1 MLHIGTKIQI
11 LLDMGIIRYGKFI
24 LFLLLYFTLSGEICI
39 AQQPNKIPTDTL
51 RITLQE
57 AEQLFIQKNL
67 LLLAA
72 KYNVE
77 SQRALILQAK
87 LYPNP
92 YLTYTNAV
100 YNSINQKYFDVGHKS
115 DNTPGVSQMIL
126 LANKRKK
133 QIGMAETGSLLAEDR
148 YLDLLRTLK
157 FTLRSDFFST
167 YYLQQ
172 TEKVFIKEIDA
183 LKKIL
188 FAFQGQLSKGNISKT
203 EVVRVQAQLY
213 ALQSEY
219 NDLKNNIND
228 NESEVRTLLDSLGIY
243 VIPVVDT
250 AKVEAADPMKY
261 TLSTLL
267 DSASK
272 NRTDLKL
279 AKHSLILS
287 DQNLTYQKSL
297 AVPDITL
304 GVMSTQASNFIPNE
318 LSYSFGLSVPIF
330 NRNQGNIRSAK
341 FQIKSYEASLKSVQ
355 LQYEENVYRAWEKAL
370 AEYNLFQSFDKNFSH
385 QFDQLARSVLDNYT
399 KRNIGLLDFLNF
411 YESYKQNIVQL
422 NSIRSDLA
430 NSYENINYMTGTDFF
445 NK

>member
-1 MLHIGTKIQI
+1 
-11 LLDMGIIRYGKFI
+11 MGIIRHGKFI
-24 LFLLLYFTLSGEICI
+24 LIFLLYLLSSSKICV
-39 AQQPNKIPTDTL
+39 AQLPNKISADTL
-51 RITLQE
+51 KITLQE
-57 AEQLFIQKNL
+57 AEQLFLQKNL

-72 KYNVE
+72 KYNIDA
-77 SQRALILQAK
+77 QRAFTLQAK

-92 YLTYTNAV
+92 YFTYTNAV
-100 YNSINQKYFDVGHKS
+100 YNSINRKYFDVGHQS
-115 DNTPGVSQMIL
+115 DNTPGISQLIL
-126 LANKRKK
+126 LAGKRRK
-133 QIGMAETGSLLAEDR
+133 QVGMAETNSLLAEDR

-172 TEKVFIKEIDA
+172 TENVYIKEIDA

-188 FAFQGQLSKGNISKT
+188 SAFQTQLGKGNISKT

-219 NDLKNNIND
+219 NDLRNNIYD
-228 NESEVRTLLDSLGIY
+228 TESEVRTLLDSLGIY
-243 VIPVVDT
+243 VVPVVDT
-250 AKVEAADPMKY
+250 AKIESTDPLKY
-261 TLSTLL
+261 SLNNLL

-272 NRTDLKL
+272 NRTDLRL
-279 AKHSLILS
+279 ARHTLMLS
-287 DQNLTYQKSL
+287 NQNLTYQKSL
-297 AVPDITL
+297 AVPDITI
-304 GVMSTQASNFIPNE
+304 GTMSTQASNFIPNE

-330 NRNQGNIRSAK
+330 NRNQGNIRSAR
-341 FQIKSYEASLKSVQ
+341 FQIKSYEANLKSVQ

-370 AEYNLFQSFDKNFSH
+370 TQYNLFQSLDKNFSH
-385 QFDQLARSVLDNYT
+385 QFDQLARSVLDNYS

-411 YESYKQNIVQL
+411 YESYKLNTVQL

>member
-1 MLHIGTKIQI
+1 MKII
-11 LLDMGIIRYGKFI
+11 KHGKFI
-24 LFLLLYFTLSGEICI
+24 LILLLLFLSISEICFGQ
-39 AQQPNKIPTDTL
+39 APNKVPDTL
-51 RITLQE
+51 RVTLTD
-57 AEQLFIQKNL
+57 AEQLFLQKNL

-77 SQRALILQAK
+77 AQRAFVLQTK

-100 YNSINQKYFDVGHKS
+100 YNSINKKYFDVGHQS
-115 DNTPGVSQMIL
+115 DNTPGISQLIL
-126 LANKRKK
+126 LAGKRKK
-133 QIGMAETGSLLAEDR
+133 QVGMAETGSLLAEDK

-172 TEKVFIKEIDA
+172 TEKVFLKEIDA

-188 FAFQGQLSKGNISKT
+188 SAFQSQLDKGNISKT

-219 NDLKNNIND
+219 NDLKNSIND

-243 VIPVVDT
+243 VVPVIDT
-250 AKVEAADPMKY
+250 TKIESADPLKY
-261 TLSTLL
+261 TLNNLL

-279 AKHSLILS
+279 ARHSLMLS
-287 DQNLTYQKSL
+287 NQNLTYQKSL

-304 GVMSTQASNFIPNE
+304 GTMFTQASNFIPNE
-318 LSYSFGLSVPIF
+318 MAYAFGLSVPLF
-330 NRNQGNIRSAK
+330 NRNQGNIKSAK
-341 FQIKSYEASLKSVQ
+341 FQIKSYEANLKSVQ

-370 AEYNLFQSFDKNFSH
+370 TQYNLFQSFDKNFSH

-411 YESYKQNIVQL
+411 YESYKQNTVQL

>member
-1 MLHIGTKIQI
+1 
-11 LLDMGIIRYGKFI
+11 MGIIRYGKFI
-24 LFLLLYFTLSGEICI
+24 LLLLLHFASSHKVCF
-39 AQQPNKIPTDTL
+39 AQQISKIPTDTL
-51 RITLQE
+51 KVTLQE
-57 AEQLFIQKNL
+57 AEQIFIQKNL

-77 SQRALILQAK
+77 AQRAFILQAK

-92 YLTYTNAV
+92 YITYTNAI
-100 YNSINQKYFDVGHKS
+100 YNSINKKYFDVGHQS
-115 DNTPGVSQMIL
+115 DNTPGINQMIL
-126 LANKRKK
+126 LAGKRKK
-133 QIGMAETGSLLAEDR
+133 QIGMAETSSLLAEDR

-172 TEKVFIKEIDA
+172 TEKVFVKEIDA
-183 LKKIL
+183 LKRVL
-188 FAFQGQLSKGNISKT
+188 SAFQGQLSKGNISKT

-243 VIPVVDT
+243 IVPVIDT
-250 AKVEAADPMKY
+250 AKVEAVDPMKY
-261 TLSTLL
+261 TLTTLL
-267 DSASK
+267 DSAAKS
-272 NRTDLKL
+272 RTDLKI
-279 AKHSLILS
+279 ARHSLILS

-297 AVPDITL
+297 AVPDITI
-304 GVMSTQASNFIPNE
+304 GAMSTQASNFIPNE
-318 LSYSFGLSVPIF
+318 LSYSFGLSLPIF
-330 NRNQGNIRSAK
+330 NRNQGNIKSAK
-341 FQIKSYEASLKSVQ
+341 FQIKSYEANLKSVQ

-370 AEYNLFQSFDKNFSH
+370 TQYNLFQSFDKNFSH
-385 QFDQLARSVLDNYT
+385 QFDELARSVLDNYT

-411 YESYKQNIVQL
+411 YESYKQNTVQL

>member
-1 MLHIGTKIQI
+1 
-11 LLDMGIIRYGKFI
+11 MGH
-24 LFLLLYFTLSGEICI
+24 
-39 AQQPNKIPTDTL
+39 Q
-51 RITLQE
+51 
-57 AEQLFIQKNL
+57 
-67 LLLAA
+67 
-72 KYNVE
+72 
-77 SQRALILQAK
+77 
-87 LYPNP
+87 
-92 YLTYTNAV
+92 
-100 YNSINQKYFDVGHKS
+100 S
-115 DNTPGVSQMIL
+115 DNTPGINQLIIL
-126 LANKRKK
+126 AGKRKK
-133 QIGMAETGSLLAEDR
+133 QIGMAETSNLLAEDR

-157 FTLRSDFFST
+157 FTLRSDFFSI

-172 TEKVFIKEIDA
+172 TEKVYVKEIDA

-188 FAFQGQLSKGNISKT
+188 SAFQRQLEKGNISKT

-219 NDLKNNIND
+219 NDLRNNIND
-228 NESEVRTLLDSLGIY
+228 NESEVRTLLDTLGVY
-243 VIPVVDT
+243 VVPVADT
-250 AKVEAADPMKY
+250 TGVETADPLKY
-261 TLSTLL
+261 TLTNLL

-287 DQNLTYQKSL
+287 NQNLTYQQSL

-304 GVMSTQASNFIPNE
+304 GTQLTQASNFIPNE
-318 LSYSFGLSVPIF
+318 LAYSFGIAVPIF
-330 NRNQGNIRSAK
+330 NRNQGNIKSAK
-341 FQIKSYEASLKSVQ
+341 FQIKSNEANLKSVQ

-370 AEYNLFQSFDKNFSH
+370 TQYNLFQSLDRNFSH
-385 QFDQLARSVLDNYT
+385 QFDQLAKSVLDNYT

-411 YESYKQNIVQL
+411 YDSYKQNTVQL

>member
-1 MLHIGTKIQI
+1 MEIVK
-11 LLDMGIIRYGKFI
+11 RGKFVVI
-24 LFLLLYFTLSGEICI
+24 VLCLLATSRIGFSQL
-39 AQQPNKIPTDTL
+39 PTKVPPDTL
-51 RITLQE
+51 RITLPE
-57 AEQLFIQKNL
+57 AEQLFLQKNL

-77 SQRALILQAK
+77 AQRAFVLQAK

-92 YLTYTNAV
+92 YLTYTNAL
-100 YNSINQKYFDVGHKS
+100 YNSINKKYFDVGHQS
-115 DNTPGVSQMIL
+115 DNTPGISQMII
-126 LANKRKK
+126 LAGKRRK
-133 QIGMAETGSLLAEDR
+133 QVGLAETSGLLAEDR

-157 FTLRSDFFST
+157 FTLRGDFFST

-172 TEKVFIKEIDA
+172 TAKVYIKEIDA
-183 LKKIL
+183 LKTVL
-188 FAFQGQLSKGNISKT
+188 SAFQAQLEKGNISKT

-219 NDLKNNIND
+219 NDLKNSIND
-228 NESEVRTLLDSLGIY
+228 NESEVRTLLDTLGIY
-243 VIPVVDT
+243 VVPLIDT
-250 AKVEAADPMKY
+250 AKIEGTDPLKY
-261 TLSTLL
+261 TLNNLL
-267 DSASK
+267 DSAAK

-279 AKHSLILS
+279 ARHGLILS
-287 DQNLTYQKSL
+287 NQNLTYQKSL
-297 AVPDITL
+297 AIPDITL
-304 GVMSTQASNFIPNE
+304 GTMFTQASNFIPNE
-318 LSYSFGLSVPIF
+318 MAYAFGLSVPLF
-330 NRNQGNIRSAK
+330 NRNQGNIKSAK
-341 FQIKSYEASLKSVQ
+341 FQIKSSEASLKSVQ

-370 AEYNLFQSFDKNFSH
+370 AQYNLFLSLDKSFSR

-411 YESYKQNIVQL
+411 YDSYKQNTVQL

>member
-1 MLHIGTKIQI
+1 
-11 LLDMGIIRYGKFI
+11 MGIIRSRKFI
-24 LFLLLYFTLSGEICI
+24 FIFLLNFSIVSKICFG
-39 AQQPNKIPTDTL
+39 QVPNRIPTDTL
-51 RITLQE
+51 KITLPE
-57 AEQLFIQKNL
+57 TEQLFLQKNL

-77 SQRALILQAK
+77 AQRALVLQAK

-100 YNSINQKYFDVGHKS
+100 YNSINKKYFDVGHQS
-115 DNTPGVSQMIL
+115 DNTPGINQLIL
-126 LANKRKK
+126 LAGKRKK
-133 QIGMAETGSLLAEDR
+133 QIGMAETSNLLAEDR

-157 FTLRSDFFST
+157 FTLRSDFFSI

-172 TEKVFIKEIDA
+172 TEKVYVKEIDA

-188 FAFQGQLSKGNISKT
+188 SAFQRQLEKGNISKT

-219 NDLKNNIND
+219 NDLRNNIND
-228 NESEVRTLLDSLGIY
+228 NESEVRTLLDTLGVY
-243 VIPVVDT
+243 VVPVIDT
-250 AKVEAADPMKY
+250 TKLETADPLKY
-261 TLSTLL
+261 TLTNLL

-279 AKHSLILS
+279 AKHSLMLS
-287 DQNLTYQKSL
+287 NQNLTYQKSL
-297 AVPDITL
+297 VVPDITL
-304 GVMSTQASNFIPNE
+304 GTQLTQASNFIPNE
-318 LSYSFGLSVPIF
+318 LAYSFGISVPIF
-330 NRNQGNIRSAK
+330 NRNQGNIKSAK
-341 FQIKSYEASLKSVQ
+341 FQIKSNEANLKSVQ
-355 LQYEENVYRAWEKAL
+355 LQYEENVYRAWEKTL
-370 AEYNLFQSFDKNFSH
+370 TEYNLFQSFDKDFSH
-385 QFDQLARSVLDNYT
+385 QFDQLAKSVLDNYA

-411 YESYKQNIVQL
+411 YESYKQNTVQL